1 MLCFCFDFL
10 RLVYPMMPVSLD
22 CPFLL
27 APLLFTN
34 LHAVNMLKSMSRGFV
49 SCSSLNI
56 NKILYFCQNKN
67 IDIKFSA
74 HDALLE

>member
-1 MLCFCFDFL
+1 MLCLCFVFS
-10 RLVYPMMPVSLD
+10 RFVHIMMPVPLD
-22 CPFLL
+22 CPILL
-27 APLLFTN
+27 DPSVFTN

-67 IDIKFSA
+67 VDIKFSA
-74 HDALLE
+74 HDAFLE